1 MNLIGNE
8 RLLDKLAAEYVL
20 GTMKGGARRR
30 FEALLQQEPQVRR
43 ITAQWQDRL
52 HPLAQFSPDV
62 TPSPQLWQSIAG
74 RLKLGVA
81 TPAVPRQSF
90 WQNLRDDLAFW
101 RGLGMASTA
110 LATILIAVL
119 ATRAPIVGS
128 GSLPAVATTATT
140 ATTAPLATGNG
151 APQLSYVAMLADE
164 RAQPVAVVTGDETN
178 HRLTV
183 RLVLAQTV
191 AADRSLELWAVPK
204 SGAPRSLGLVAA
216 SGSVTLQL
224 PADTTPQT
232 VSLLAISLEPKGGS
246 PNRNAPTGPIVYK
259 GAWLSI

>member
-8 RLLDKLAAEYVL
+8 RLRDTLAAEYVL

-30 FEALLQQEPQVRR
+30 FEALWEAEPQVRR

-74 RLKLGVA
+74 RLKLDVA
-81 TPAVPRQSF
+81 TQVAPQRSF

-119 ATRAPIVGS
+119 ATRAPVVGS
-128 GSLPAVATTATT
+128 GSLPAVATTAP
-140 ATTAPLATGNG
+140 AAAGNS
-151 APQLSYVAMLADE
+151 APQLSYVAMLADD

-183 RLVLAQTV
+183 RLVLPQTV

-224 PADTTPQT
+224 PAGTSPQT
-232 VSLLAISLEPKGGS
+232 VSLLAISLEPRGGS
-246 PNRNAPTGPIVYK
+246 PNRNAPSGPIVYK
-259 GAWLSI
+259 GAWLAI

>member
-1 MNLIGNE
+1 MNLIGNK

-30 FEALLQQEPQVRR
+30 FEALWQAEPQVRH

-74 RLKLGVA
+74 RLKLDVA
-81 TPAVPRQSF
+81 APVVPRQSF

-119 ATRAPIVGS
+119 ATRAPGVGS
-128 GSLPAVATTATT
+128 GNSSASLPAVATTAP
-140 ATTAPLATGNG
+140 AATGNG

-224 PADTTPQT
+224 PADTSPQT

-259 GAWLSI
+259 GAWLSL